1 MRARASRYLALRPLC
16 LLLAVACAAPVLA
29 QDRAPDV
36 AVGQFLANGTGY
48 ASVARLEQPSD
59 ASATG
64 RLLLVFEQNGVAG
77 VPLYASDDAGK
88 TWHFMLNVT
97 DQEHAGDPAWQL
109 RWQPNISEMTRDS
122 GDLKRGTLLLAANAT
137 RGDAHGHVAAEDL
150 QLYTSNDLGKTW
162 HYRSSIVRGGG
173 HPEDKDNHGVWE
185 PNVHILDDGRMIVY
199 YSSEQ
204 HKRDGF
210 NQILA
215 HKLSSDG
222 GKTWGDEVADVAMPG
237 GVERPGMAVVA
248 QLPDH
253 RYVINY
259 EDIDGPNNGQ
269 IYLKFGPDG
278 QRFGDPSDHGTPV
291 QTEGGAW
298 PAACPVVSWF
308 PVGGAQGVI
317 VVSAERAG
325 GNGDAAGRSL
335 YWNNNGGRGPWW
347 EVPAPV
353 QKLTGNIH
361 AGWTQALLR
370 KKDGSFL
377 HITSSATPEH
387 AWKAAY
393 NVMLYADAPLN
404 FNRYEAEDA
413 ARTNAA
419 VIENPKTSN
428 RRMVRIAAAPYGK
441 LSFDIHRDRGGAHVL
456 RLRYT
461 DMGLPAT
468 PRVTVNGASVA
479 ATGSKADDDSGW
491 NLMDLNVDLRD
502 GDNTIA
508 VDGAEHVFDLDYIE
522 LDPAP

>member
-1 MRARASRYLALRPLC
+1 MRSLC
-16 LLLAVACAAPVLA
+16 LGIGTLPLACALA
-29 QDRAPDV
+29 QDRPPDV
-36 AVGQFLANGTGY
+36 AVGQFLAKGTGY
-48 ASVARLEQPSD
+48 ASVARLEQSSD
-59 ASATG
+59 ASANG
-64 RLLLVFEQNGVAG
+64 RLLLAFEQNGITG
-77 VPLYASDDAGK
+77 VPLYVSNDAGK

-137 RGDAHGHVAAEDL
+137 RGDAHGHVAEEDL
-150 QLYTSNDLGKTW
+150 QLYTSTDLGKTW

-222 GKTWGDEVADVAMPG
+222 GKTWGDEVPDVAMPG

-248 QLPDH
+248 RLPDQ

-269 IYLKFGPDG
+269 IYLKFGTDG
-278 QRFGDPSDHGTPV
+278 QHFGDPSDHGTPV

-308 PVGGAQGVI
+308 PVGGSQGVI
-317 VVSAERAG
+317 VVSGERAG

-361 AGWTQALLR
+361 AGWTQALLLQ
-370 KKDGSFL
+370 KNGSFL
-377 HITSSATPEH
+377 HITSSASPEQ

-393 NVMLYADAPLN
+393 NVMLYAEAPLN

-419 VIENPKTSN
+419 VIGNDKASN
-428 RRMVRIAAAPYGK
+428 RRFVRVAASPYGK
-441 LSFDIHRDRGGAHVL
+441 LTFDIHRDSGGAHTL
-456 RLRYT
+456 RIRYT
-461 DMGLPAT
+461 DMGIAT
-468 PRVTVNGASVA
+468 TPQISVNGGARLTPVA
-479 ATGSKADDDSGW
+479 NKPDGTSGW
-491 NLMDLNVDLRD
+491 MLMDVKATLHD
-502 GDNTIA
+502 GDNTIVVA
-508 VDGAEHVFDLDYIE
+508 GGKYVYDVDYLDI
-522 LDPAP
+522 DPTP